1 MPRGW
6 LGVALTRSPRS
17 SWAARPSS
25 GPLRSRRRPRSARR
39 RPREAQA
46 FRPLVPSR
54 VLDTRM
60 PGQGPALGPGAVRN
74 VQLAGVAGIP
84 ANAVAVALNVTVT
97 EPTSSGFVSLFPAGT
112 PWAGNSNLNFTA
124 GQTVPNMVLVGLG
137 AGGQVSILNW
147 LGATHVVV
155 DVTGWFTNGFRPIT
169 PTRLLDTRVAG
180 QGPALVSGETRQV
193 PIGGRAG
200 IPNGAVAVAL
210 NVTVV
215 GAGTSGFLSVFPAGT
230 GWPGT
235 STVNFLPGQVVPNM
249 ALVGL
254 GPGGRVSVLGSGG
267 PVHVIVDATGW
278 FADGFQPVTPA
289 RVADTRTGRCGFRLG
304 QGDRRSIEILGEG
317 GVPVSGAAAAA
328 LNVTATNPTSSS
340 YLTVYPKGSARPV
353 ASNLNVVRDQTVANM
368 VMTGIGADGAVVVYN
383 NLGTVDVIIDVTGWL
398 QGPTSARALLDCQVL
413 PAPAPRAPPGFNIP
427 PGSFVVGRARPGR
440 SLCRTGRTRLRLAA
454 RRGAVRRSPR
464 DRAAAGAAVSGW
476 PSTWSEARASC
487 RAAAAR
493 GSGSRRRRELRWPR
507 ATATGWSARTWCR
520 ASTSHRVRRPA
531 RGSNAWGSPGARRGA
546 RRRPRVRGRL
556 RRDRPVRGRLP
567 FPGLRVLA
575 LGGAADRVAHR
586 AVDGQAF
593 GAGLI
598 EPASH
603 RPSRASGSNS
613 TTSAHGDGARA
624 VGDLGAVEG

>member
-1 MPRGW
+1 MAVVGPAPDR
-6 LGVALTRSPRS
+6 
-17 SWAARPSS
+17 AAAQVSEAP
-25 GPLRSRRRPRSARR
+25 AT
-39 RPREAQA
+39 EAQA

-54 VLDTRM
+54 VLDTRI

-74 VQLAGVAGIP
+74 VQLAGLAGIP

-112 PWAGNSNLNFTA
+112 PWAGSSNLNFTA

-180 QGPALVSGETRQV
+180 QGPALAPGETRQV
-193 PIGGRAG
+193 AIGGRAG

-215 GAGTSGFLSVFPAGT
+215 GAATSGFLSVFPAGT

-254 GPGGRVSVLGSGG
+254 GPGGRVAVLGAGG
-267 PVHVIVDATGW
+267 PVDVIVDATGW

-289 RVADTRTGRCGFRLG
+289 RVADTRTGRCGVRLG

-340 YLTVYPKGSARPV
+340 YLTVYPKGFARPV

-368 VMTGIGADGAVVVYN
+368 VMTGIGDDGAVVVYN
-383 NLGTVDVIIDVTGWL
+383 SLGTVDVIIDVTGWL

-427 PGSFVVGRARPGR
+427 PGSFAVGVHVPAGRYVGPGGPA
-440 SLCRTGRTRLRLAA
+440 CVWQ
-454 RRGAVRRSPR
+454 RRGA
-464 DRAAAGAAVSGW
+464 AGEVL
-476 PSTWSEARASC
+476 
-487 RAAAAR
+487 
-493 GSGSRRRRELRWPR
+493 GSGGGGGGGTRLAVDLVGGEGFVSSGCGTWI
-507 ATATGWSARTWCR
+507 GFSA
-520 ASTSHRVRRPA
+520 P
-531 RGSNAWGSPGARRGA
+531 PGA
-546 RRRPRVRGRL
+546 
-556 RRDRPVRGRLP
+556 
-567 FPGLRVLA
+567 
-575 LGGAADRVAHR
+575 
-586 AVDGQAF
+586 
-593 GAGLI
+593 
-598 EPASH
+598 S
-603 RPSRASGSNS
+603 S
-613 TTSAHGDGARA
+613 A
-624 VGDLGAVEG
+624 VGDGDWVVSEDLAPGVYQSSGAAPCSWEQRMGFTGAPGEELDDGLAFGVAFVEIAPFEVGFRSRGCGFWRWVGPPTE